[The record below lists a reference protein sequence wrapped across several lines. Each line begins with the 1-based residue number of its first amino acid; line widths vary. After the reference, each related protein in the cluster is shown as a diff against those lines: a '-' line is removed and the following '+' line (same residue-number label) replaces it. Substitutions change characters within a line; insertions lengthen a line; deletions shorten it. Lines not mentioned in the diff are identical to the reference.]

1 VRACGVGAWPR
12 TTWKA
17 EEGRIRLASLAHAVQ
32 GRGHGHRRV
41 APRAASEDYPH
52 RARETNGAWTHR
64 RLTHRA
70 HQSADATW
78 NDGEGRRRM
87 NSGTTDGFAGDLLA
101 VAGKAPWEPAQGQ
114 RPARGIK
121 PSVDGARVCPCAA
134 RMSDGAAARW
144 PTSCRISLRRVGPR
158 QSRFD
163 DTKEGTDGRRA
174 KTAPANYDAGCGALR
189 TSERRCASIGRPPMK
204 HDEARAASGM
214 FAPSQLDPLWMS
226 NRQRQKA
233 AFA

>member
-1 VRACGVGAWPR
+1 
-12 TTWKA
+12 
-17 EEGRIRLASLAHAVQ
+17 
-32 GRGHGHRRV
+32 
-41 APRAASEDYPH
+41 
-52 RARETNGAWTHR
+52 
-64 RLTHRA
+64 
-70 HQSADATW
+70 
-78 NDGEGRRRM
+78 M
-87 NSGTTDGFAGDLLA
+87 NSGTTDVLAVDLLA

-134 RMSDGAAARW
+134 RVSDGAAARW
-144 PTSCRISLRRVGPR
+144 PTSWRISLRRVGPR

-189 TSERRCASIGRPPMK
+189 TSERRCASIRRPPIK

-214 FAPSQLDPLWMS
+214 FAPSQVNPGTPMDVEQTKAEGGLRVRRIL
-226 NRQRQKA
+226 RAEKA
-233 AFA
+233 AMGRRGGDLASFTGR